1 MVDASR
7 GFNFNPTS
15 CIAICYCRF
24 SEFSEKNH
32 LGEKPVSNSIG
43 SAPERKN
50 QQAIVIG
57 AGFSGIA
64 TALRLR
70 ALGYQVTLMERLGSL
85 GGRAQVFKRGGYK
98 HDAGPTVIT
107 APFLFDELFELFD
120 EKLEDHLEFVPLDP
134 FYRFHFTD
142 GSQFDYRASIEDTL
156 DEIRRFS
163 PADADGYLALLEQSK
178 KVYDIGFKK
187 LVHRPFNSLWLMIK
201 QIPALL
207 TLKCYKTVSQLVGRY
222 LKHPLIQQAFSI
234 HPLLVGGNP
243 FKTTAIYTLIHYL
256 ERRWGVFFCMGGT
269 GKLVEEL
276 GALMKRQGI
285 EIVLNADVDEILTQK
300 NRATG
305 IRMADGTVS
314 NADIVV
320 FGGDPETCY
329 KHLMP
334 SVKSKMP
341 SVKKRYSMGLYVLY
355 FGTKK
360 LYPDVAHHSIW
371 MGPRFK
377 ELLSEIFDSKKMS
390 EDFSLYLHR
399 PTATDKSFAPEGCES
414 FYVLCPVPNLQ
425 GNVNWEDEG
434 PTLRDRII
442 EALEES
448 ILPELSSVIEEV
460 FWMTPEDFAKDYR
473 SMHGAGFSIEP
484 RLTQSA
490 WFRFHNRHHSFKN
503 LYFVGAGTHP
513 GAGLP
518 GVVSSAKVVEEL
530 ITGVEVGSGG

>member
-1 MVDASR
+1 M
-7 GFNFNPTS
+7 TS
-15 CIAICYCRF
+15 TTSGTSKKA
-24 SEFSEKNH
+24 
-32 LGEKPVSNSIG
+32 V
-43 SAPERKN
+43 
-50 QQAIVIG
+50 VIG
-57 AGFSGIA
+57 AGFAGIA

-70 ALGYQVTLMERLGSL
+70 ALGYQVTLLERLANL
-85 GGRAQVFKRGGYK
+85 GGRAQVFQRGGYR

-107 APFLFDELFELFD
+107 APFLFDELYELFG
-120 EKLEDHLEFVPLDP
+120 EKLEDHLDFVPLDP
-134 FYRFHFTD
+134 FYRFHFAD

-156 DEIRRFS
+156 TEIRRFS
-163 PADADGYLALLEQSK
+163 VDDADGYLKLLEKSK
-178 KVYDIGFKK
+178 KVYDVGFKK
-187 LVHRPFNSLWLMIK
+187 LVHRPFTRVWDMVK

-207 TLKCYKTVSQLVGRY
+207 ILKCYKTVAQMVNSH
-222 LKHPLIQQAFSI
+222 LKHPLIRQAFSI

-269 GKLVEEL
+269 GKLVDEL
-276 GALMKRQGI
+276 GALMARQGI
-285 EIVLNADVDEILTQK
+285 DIQCNADVDEIILEHKTAK
-300 NRATG
+300 GVRLSNNAT
-305 IRMADGTVS
+305 IDADL
-314 NADIVV
+314 VV

-329 KHLMP
+329 QHLLPQSKPRLP
-334 SVKSKMP
+334 SI
-341 SVKKRYSMGLYVLY
+341 KKQYSMGLYVLY

-377 ELLSEIFDSKKMS
+377 QLLAEIFDSKQMS
-390 EDFSLYLHR
+390 EDFSLYLPR
-399 PTATDKSFAPEGCES
+399 PTATDKSFAPDGCES

-425 GNVNWEDEG
+425 GDIDWSTEAQK
-434 PTLRDRII
+434 LRDRII
-442 EALEES
+442 DALEDS
-448 ILPELSSVIEEV
+448 ILPQLSSVIEEV
-460 FWMTPEDFAKDYR
+460 FWMTPEDFANDYR

-490 WFRFHNRHHSFKN
+490 WFRFHNRDKAIAN

-530 ITGVEVGSGG
+530 LTGVEVGSGG

>member
-1 MVDASR
+1 M
-7 GFNFNPTS
+7 TS
-15 CIAICYCRF
+15 
-24 SEFSEKNH
+24 K
-32 LGEKPVSNSIG
+32 KIG
-43 SAPERKN
+43 AGKTSV
-50 QQAIVIG
+50 VIG
-57 AGFSGIA
+57 AGFAGIA
-64 TALRLR
+64 TALRLK
-70 ALGYQVTLMERLGSL
+70 ALGYEVTLLERLGSL
-85 GGRAQVFKRGGYK
+85 GGRAQVFERGGYR

-120 EKLEDHLEFVPLDP
+120 EKLEDYLDFVPLDP
-134 FYRFHFTD
+134 FYRFHFAD

-156 DEIRRFS
+156 TEIRRFN
-163 PADADGYLALLEQSK
+163 ADDADGYLKLLVKSK
-178 KVYDIGFKK
+178 KVYDVGFKG
-187 LVHRPFNSLWLMIK
+187 LVHRPFTRVWDMVK
-201 QIPALL
+201 QVPALL
-207 TLKCYKTVSQLVGRY
+207 ILKCYKTVSQMVNSH
-222 LKHPLIQQAFSI
+222 LKHPLIRQAFSI

-269 GKLVEEL
+269 GKLVAEL
-276 GALMKRQGI
+276 QALMERQGI
-285 EIVLNADVDEILTQK
+285 NIVCNADVDEIIVSHKT
-300 NRATG
+300 ATG
-305 IRMADGTVS
+305 VRLS
-314 NADIVV
+314 NDQTMDADIVV

-329 KHLMP
+329 QHLLPNSKP
-334 SVKSKMP
+334 SLPRSI
-341 SVKKRYSMGLYVLY
+341 KKQYSMGLYVLY
-355 FGTKK
+355 FGTQK

-377 ELLSEIFDSKKMS
+377 ELLAEIFDAKHMS
-390 EDFSLYLHR
+390 EDFSLYVHR

-425 GNVNWEDEG
+425 GNVDWSSEG
-434 PTLRDRII
+434 EILRDRIVQ
-442 EALEES
+442 ALEET

-490 WFRFHNRHHSFKN
+490 WFRFHNRDSAVSN

-530 ITGVEVGSGG
+530 LTGVEVGSGG

>member
-1 MVDASR
+1 MTQTTEQDAT
-7 GFNFNPTS
+7 NTQT
-15 CIAICYCRF
+15 AI
-24 SEFSEKNH
+24 
-32 LGEKPVSNSIG
+32 I
-43 SAPERKN
+43 
-50 QQAIVIG
+50 IG
-57 AGFSGIA
+57 AGFAGIA

-70 ALGYQVTLMERLGSL
+70 ALGYEVTLLERLQSI
-85 GGRAQVFKRGGYK
+85 GGRAQVFERGGYR

-134 FYRFHFTD
+134 FYRFHFAD
-142 GSQFDYRASIEDTL
+142 GSQFDYRASIDDTL
-156 DEIRRFS
+156 DEIRRFN
-163 PADADGYLALLEQSK
+163 PEDADGYLKLLEKSK
-178 KVYDIGFKK
+178 RVYDIGFKQ
-187 LVHRPFNSLWLMIK
+187 LVHRPFTRVWDMVK

-207 TLKCYKTVSQLVGRY
+207 MLKCYRSVSQMVNSH
-222 LKHPLIQQAFSI
+222 LKHPLIRQAFSI

-276 GALMKRQGI
+276 SALMERHGI
-285 EIVLNADVDEILTQK
+285 NIQLGADVDEIILDGK
-300 NRATG
+300 RATG
-305 IRMADGTVS
+305 VRLNGGEQL
-314 NADIVV
+314 NADLVV

-329 KHLMP
+329 KHLLPAKKTFSLP
-334 SVKSKMP
+334 SI
-341 SVKKRYSMGLYVLY
+341 KKQYSMGLYVLY
-355 FGTKK
+355 FGTRK

-371 MGPRFK
+371 MGPRFQ

-390 EDFSLYLHR
+390 EDFSLYVHR

-414 FYVLCPVPNLQ
+414 FYVLCPVPNLL
-425 GNVNWEDEG
+425 GDIKWETEG
-434 PTLRDRII
+434 PNLRDRIVD
-442 EALEES
+442 ALEET
-448 ILPELSSVIEEV
+448 IMPELSSVIEEV

-490 WFRFHNRHHSFKN
+490 WFRFHNRDRAISN

-530 ITGVEVGSGG
+530 LTGVEVGSGG

>member
-1 MVDASR
+1 MTDKTFGAGKTV
-7 GFNFNPTS
+7 
-15 CIAICYCRF
+15 
-24 SEFSEKNH
+24 
-32 LGEKPVSNSIG
+32 
-43 SAPERKN
+43 
-50 QQAIVIG
+50 IVIG
-57 AGFSGIA
+57 AGFAGIA

-70 ALGYQVTLMERLGSL
+70 ALGYEVSLLERLASL
-85 GGRAQVFKRGGYK
+85 GGRAQVFERGGYR

-120 EKLEDHLEFVPLDP
+120 EKLEDHLNFVPLDP
-134 FYRFHFTD
+134 FYRFHFAD

-156 DEIRRFS
+156 TEIRRFN
-163 PADADGYLALLEQSK
+163 PDDADGYLKLLEKSK
-178 KVYDIGFKK
+178 KVYDVGFKQ
-187 LVHRPFNSLWLMIK
+187 LVHRPFTRVWDMVK

-207 TLKCYKTVSQLVGRY
+207 ILKCYKTVSQMVNSH
-222 LKHPLIQQAFSI
+222 LKHPLIRQAFSI

-269 GKLVEEL
+269 GKLVTEL
-276 GALMKRQGI
+276 GALMERQGI
-285 EIVLNADVDEILTQK
+285 KIVLGADVDEILVDQK
-300 NRATG
+300 TAKGVRLSNNQT
-305 IRMADGTVS
+305 MDADL
-314 NADIVV
+314 VV

-329 KHLMP
+329 QHLLPNNKPKLP
-334 SVKSKMP
+334 SI
-341 SVKKRYSMGLYVLY
+341 KKAYSMGLYVLY

-377 ELLSEIFDSKKMS
+377 ELLAEIFNDKKMS
-390 EDFSLYLHR
+390 EDFSLYVHR

-425 GNVNWEDEG
+425 GNVDWSTQGEI
-434 PTLRDRII
+434 LRDRIVN
-442 EALEES
+442 ALEET
-448 ILPELSSVIEEV
+448 ILPELSSVIDEV

-490 WFRFHNRHHSFKN
+490 WFRFHNRDSAISN

-530 ITGVEVGSGG
+530 LTGVEVGSGG

>member
-1 MVDASR
+1 LTQTAQQDAQR
-7 GFNFNPTS
+7 
-15 CIAICYCRF
+15 A
-24 SEFSEKNH
+24 
-32 LGEKPVSNSIG
+32 V
-43 SAPERKN
+43 
-50 QQAIVIG
+50 VIG
-57 AGFSGIA
+57 AGFAGIA

-70 ALGYQVTLMERLGSL
+70 KLGYQVTLLERLQSL
-85 GGRAQVFKRGGYK
+85 GGRAQVFERGGYR

-120 EKLEDHLEFVPLDP
+120 EKLEDHLQFVPLDP
-134 FYRFHFTD
+134 FYRFHFAD

-156 DEIRRFS
+156 TEIRRFN
-163 PADADGYLALLEQSK
+163 PDDADGYLKLLEKSK
-178 KVYDIGFKK
+178 RVYDVGFKE
-187 LVHRPFNSLWLMIK
+187 LVHRPFTRVWAMVK

-207 TLKCYKTVSQLVGRY
+207 MLKCYRSVSQMVNSH
-222 LKHPLIQQAFSI
+222 LKHPLIRQAFSI

-276 GALMKRQGI
+276 GKLMERQGI
-285 EIVLNADVDEILTQK
+285 ELQMGADVDEIILHGK
-300 NRATG
+300 RATG
-305 IRMADGTVS
+305 VRLNSGETLDADL
-314 NADIVV
+314 VV

-329 KHLMP
+329 KHLLPAKKTFSMP
-334 SVKSKMP
+334 TI
-341 SVKKRYSMGLYVLY
+341 KKQYSMGLYVLY
-355 FGTKK
+355 FGTRK

-377 ELLSEIFDSKKMS
+377 ELLTEIFDHKTMS
-390 EDFSLYLHR
+390 EDYSLYVHR
-399 PTATDKSFAPEGCES
+399 PTATDTSFAPEGCES
-414 FYVLCPVPNLQ
+414 FYVLCPVPNLL
-425 GNVNWEDEG
+425 GDVNWETEG
-434 PTLRDRII
+434 PKLRDRIVQS
-442 EALEES
+442 LEET
-448 ILPELSSVIEEV
+448 ILPDLSSVIEEV

-490 WFRFHNRHHSFKN
+490 WFRFHNRDRAISN

-530 ITGVEVGSGG
+530 LTGVEVGSGG

>member
-1 MVDASR
+1 MIS
-7 GFNFNPTS
+7 
-15 CIAICYCRF
+15 
-24 SEFSEKNH
+24 K
-32 LGEKPVSNSIG
+32 KSITNNT
-43 SAPERKN
+43 AV
-50 QQAIVIG
+50 VIG
-57 AGFSGIA
+57 AGFAGIA

-70 ALGYQVTLMERLGSL
+70 ALGYQVTLLERLNSL
-85 GGRAQVFKRGGYK
+85 GGRAQVFERGGYR

-120 EKLEDHLEFVPLDP
+120 EKLADYLEFVPLDP
-134 FYRFHFTD
+134 FYRFHFAD
-142 GSQFDYRASIEDTL
+142 GSQFDYRASVEDTL
-156 DEIRRFS
+156 TEIRRFS
-163 PADADGYLALLEQSK
+163 PEDANGYLKLLEKSK
-178 KVYDIGFKK
+178 KVYDVGFKK
-187 LVHRPFNSLWLMIK
+187 LVHRPFIRIWDMVK
-201 QIPALL
+201 QVPALL
-207 TLKCYKTVSQLVGRY
+207 ILKCYKTVSQMVNSH
-222 LKHPLIQQAFSI
+222 LKHPLIRQAFSI

-276 GALMKRQGI
+276 GALMERHGI
-285 EIVLNADVDEILTQK
+285 NIVLNADVNEIITANKL
-300 NRATG
+300 ATG
-305 IRMADGTVS
+305 VRFGDNETIDAEL
-314 NADIVV
+314 VV

-329 KHLMP
+329 QHLLSNTKPHLPDIKKH
-334 SVKSKMP
+334 
-341 SVKKRYSMGLYVLY
+341 YSMGLYVLY

-377 ELLSEIFDSKKMS
+377 ELLSEIFDAKQMS

-399 PTATDKSFAPEGCES
+399 PTATDKSFAPDGCES

-425 GNVNWEDEG
+425 GDVDWCAEAEV
-434 PTLRDRII
+434 LRDRIV
-442 EALEES
+442 EALEET

-490 WFRFHNRHHSFKN
+490 WFRFHNRDKAISN

-530 ITGVEVGSGG
+530 LTGVEVGSGG

>member
-1 MVDASR
+1 LTQTTEQDAT
-7 GFNFNPTS
+7 NTQT
-15 CIAICYCRF
+15 AI
-24 SEFSEKNH
+24 
-32 LGEKPVSNSIG
+32 I
-43 SAPERKN
+43 
-50 QQAIVIG
+50 IG
-57 AGFSGIA
+57 AGFAGIA

-70 ALGYQVTLMERLGSL
+70 ALGYEVTLLERLQSI
-85 GGRAQVFKRGGYK
+85 GGRAQVFERGGYR

-134 FYRFHFTD
+134 FYRFHFAD
-142 GSQFDYRASIEDTL
+142 GSQFDYRASIDDTL
-156 DEIRRFS
+156 DEIRRFN
-163 PADADGYLALLEQSK
+163 PDDADGYLKLLEKSK
-178 KVYDIGFKK
+178 RVYDIGFKQ
-187 LVHRPFNSLWLMIK
+187 LVHRPFTRVWDMVK

-207 TLKCYKTVSQLVGRY
+207 MLKCYRSVSQMVNSH
-222 LKHPLIQQAFSI
+222 LKHPLIRQAFSI

-276 GALMKRQGI
+276 SALMQRHGI
-285 EIVLNADVDEILTQK
+285 KIQLGADVDEIILDGK
-300 NRATG
+300 RATG
-305 IRMADGTVS
+305 VRLNGGEVL
-314 NADIVV
+314 NADLVV

-329 KHLMP
+329 KHLLPAKKTFSLP
-334 SVKSKMP
+334 SI
-341 SVKKRYSMGLYVLY
+341 KKQYSMGLYVLY
-355 FGTKK
+355 FGTRK

-371 MGPRFK
+371 MGPRFQ

-390 EDFSLYLHR
+390 EDFSLYVHR

-414 FYVLCPVPNLQ
+414 FYVLCPVPNLL
-425 GNVNWEDEG
+425 GDINWETEG
-434 PTLRDRII
+434 PIMRDRIV
-442 EALEES
+442 EALEET

-460 FWMTPEDFAKDYR
+460 FWMTPEDFVKDYR

-490 WFRFHNRHHSFKN
+490 WFRFHNRDRAISN

-530 ITGVEVGSGG
+530 LTGVEVGSGG

>member
-1 MVDASR
+1 MIS
-7 GFNFNPTS
+7 
-15 CIAICYCRF
+15 
-24 SEFSEKNH
+24 K
-32 LGEKPVSNSIG
+32 KSITNKT
-43 SAPERKN
+43 AV
-50 QQAIVIG
+50 VIG
-57 AGFSGIA
+57 AGFAGIA

-70 ALGYQVTLMERLGSL
+70 ALGYQVTLLERLNSL
-85 GGRAQVFKRGGYK
+85 GGRAQVFERGGYR

-120 EKLEDHLEFVPLDP
+120 EKLADYLEFVPLDP
-134 FYRFHFTD
+134 FYRFHFAD
-142 GSQFDYRASIEDTL
+142 GSQFDYRASVEDTL
-156 DEIRRFS
+156 TEIRRFS
-163 PADADGYLALLEQSK
+163 PEDANGYLKLLEISK
-178 KVYDIGFKK
+178 KIYDVGFKK
-187 LVHRPFNSLWLMIK
+187 LVHRPFIRIWDMVK
-201 QIPALL
+201 QVPALL
-207 TLKCYKTVSQLVGRY
+207 ILKCYKTVSQMVNSH
-222 LKHPLIQQAFSI
+222 LKHPLIRQAFSI

-276 GALMKRQGI
+276 GALMERHGI
-285 EIVLNADVDEILTQK
+285 NIVLNADVNKIITANK
-300 NRATG
+300 IATG
-305 IRMADGTVS
+305 VRFGDNETIDAEL
-314 NADIVV
+314 VV

-329 KHLMP
+329 QYLLPNTKPHLPHIKKH
-334 SVKSKMP
+334 
-341 SVKKRYSMGLYVLY
+341 YSMGLYVLY

-377 ELLSEIFDSKKMS
+377 ELLSEIFDAKQMS

-399 PTATDKSFAPEGCES
+399 PTATDKSFAPDGCES

-425 GNVNWEDEG
+425 GDVDWCDEAEV
-434 PTLRDRII
+434 LRDRIV
-442 EALEES
+442 EALEET

-490 WFRFHNRHHSFKN
+490 WFRFHNRDKAISN

-530 ITGVEVGSGG
+530 LTGVEVGSGG

>member
-1 MVDASR
+1 MIQ
-7 GFNFNPTS
+7 T
-15 CIAICYCRF
+15 
-24 SEFSEKNH
+24 
-32 LGEKPVSNSIG
+32 
-43 SAPERKN
+43 APQEA
-50 QQAIVIG
+50 QTAVVIG
-57 AGFSGIA
+57 AGFAGIA

-70 ALGYQVTLMERLGSL
+70 KLGYDVTLLERLQSL
-85 GGRAQVFKRGGYK
+85 GGRAQVFERGGYR

-120 EKLEDHLEFVPLDP
+120 EKLEDHLQFVPLDP
-134 FYRFHFTD
+134 FYRFHFAD

-156 DEIRRFS
+156 TEIRRFN
-163 PADADGYLALLEQSK
+163 PDDADGYLKLLEKSK
-178 KVYDIGFKK
+178 RVYDVGFKE
-187 LVHRPFNSLWLMIK
+187 LVHRPFTRVWDMVK

-207 TLKCYKTVSQLVGRY
+207 MLKCYRSVSQMVNSH
-222 LKHPLIQQAFSI
+222 LKHPLIRQAFSI

-276 GALMKRQGI
+276 GKLMDRHGI
-285 EIVLNADVDEILTQK
+285 KTQFGADVDEIILDGK
-300 NRATG
+300 RATG
-305 IRMADGTVS
+305 VRMNSGETLD
-314 NADIVV
+314 ADIVV

-329 KHLMP
+329 KHLLPAKKTFSMP
-334 SVKSKMP
+334 TI
-341 SVKKRYSMGLYVLY
+341 KKQYSMGLYVLY
-355 FGTKK
+355 FGTRK

-377 ELLSEIFDSKKMS
+377 ELLTEIFDHKTMS
-390 EDFSLYLHR
+390 EDYSLYVHR
-399 PTATDKSFAPEGCES
+399 PTATDSSFAPDGCES
-414 FYVLCPVPNLQ
+414 FYVLCPVPNLL
-425 GNVNWEDEG
+425 GNVNWETEG
-434 PTLRDRII
+434 PKLRDRIVQS
-442 EALEES
+442 LEET
-448 ILPELSSVIEEV
+448 ILPQLSSVIDEV
-460 FWMTPEDFAKDYR
+460 FWMTPEDFANDYR

-490 WFRFHNRHHSFKN
+490 WFRFHNRDRAIPN

-530 ITGVEVGSGG
+530 LTGVEVGSGG

>member
-1 MVDASR
+1 MTQTPQQDAQR
-7 GFNFNPTS
+7 
-15 CIAICYCRF
+15 A
-24 SEFSEKNH
+24 
-32 LGEKPVSNSIG
+32 V
-43 SAPERKN
+43 
-50 QQAIVIG
+50 VIG
-57 AGFSGIA
+57 AGFAGIA

-70 ALGYQVTLMERLGSL
+70 KLGYQVTLLERLQSL
-85 GGRAQVFKRGGYK
+85 GGRAQVFERGGYR

-107 APFLFDELFELFD
+107 APFLFDELFELFG
-120 EKLEDHLEFVPLDP
+120 EKLEDHLQFVPLDP
-134 FYRFHFTD
+134 FYRFHFAD

-156 DEIRRFS
+156 TEIRRFN
-163 PADADGYLALLEQSK
+163 PDDADGYLKLLEKSK
-178 KVYDIGFKK
+178 RVYDVGFKE
-187 LVHRPFNSLWLMIK
+187 LVHRPFTRVWDMVK

-207 TLKCYKTVSQLVGRY
+207 ILKCYRSVSQMVNSH
-222 LKHPLIQQAFSI
+222 LKHPLIRQAFSI

-276 GALMKRQGI
+276 GKLMDRHGI
-285 EIVLNADVDEILTQK
+285 KTQFGADVDEIILDGK
-300 NRATG
+300 RATG
-305 IRMADGTVS
+305 VRMNSGQTLD
-314 NADIVV
+314 ADIVV

-329 KHLMP
+329 KHLLPAKKTFSMP
-334 SVKSKMP
+334 TI
-341 SVKKRYSMGLYVLY
+341 KKQYSMGLYVLY
-355 FGTKK
+355 FGTRK

-377 ELLSEIFDSKKMS
+377 ELLTEIFDHKTMS
-390 EDFSLYLHR
+390 EDYSLYVHR
-399 PTATDKSFAPEGCES
+399 PTATDTSFAPEGCES
-414 FYVLCPVPNLQ
+414 FYVLCPVPNLL
-425 GNVNWEDEG
+425 GDVNWETEG
-434 PTLRDRII
+434 PKLRDRIVQS
-442 EALEES
+442 LEET

-490 WFRFHNRHHSFKN
+490 WFRFHNRDRAISN

-530 ITGVEVGSGG
+530 LTGVEVGSGG

>member
-1 MVDASR
+1 M
-7 GFNFNPTS
+7 TS
-15 CIAICYCRF
+15 TTSGTGKKA
-24 SEFSEKNH
+24 
-32 LGEKPVSNSIG
+32 V
-43 SAPERKN
+43 
-50 QQAIVIG
+50 VIG
-57 AGFSGIA
+57 AGFAGIA

-70 ALGYQVTLMERLGSL
+70 ALGYQVTLLERLANL
-85 GGRAQVFKRGGYK
+85 GGRAQVFQRGGYR

-107 APFLFDELFELFD
+107 APFLFDELYELFG
-120 EKLEDHLEFVPLDP
+120 EKLEDHLDFVPLDP
-134 FYRFHFTD
+134 FYRFHFAD

-156 DEIRRFS
+156 TEIRRFS
-163 PADADGYLALLEQSK
+163 VDDADGYLKLLEKSK
-178 KVYDIGFKK
+178 KVYDVGFKK
-187 LVHRPFNSLWLMIK
+187 LVHRPFTRVWDMVK

-207 TLKCYKTVSQLVGRY
+207 ILKCYRTVSQMVNSH
-222 LKHPLIQQAFSI
+222 LKHPLIRQAFSI

-269 GKLVEEL
+269 GKLVDEL
-276 GALMKRQGI
+276 GALMERQGI
-285 EIVLNADVDEILTQK
+285 DIQFNADVDEIILQHKTAK
-300 NRATG
+300 GVRLSNNAT
-305 IRMADGTVS
+305 IDADL
-314 NADIVV
+314 VV

-329 KHLMP
+329 RHLLP
-334 SVKSKMP
+334 QTKP
-341 SVKKRYSMGLYVLY
+341 RLPRIKKQYSMGLYVLY

-377 ELLSEIFDSKKMS
+377 QLLSEIFDSKQMS

-399 PTATDKSFAPEGCES
+399 PTATDKSFAPDGCES

-425 GNVNWEDEG
+425 GNIDWSTEAQR
-434 PTLRDRII
+434 LRDRII
-442 EALEES
+442 DALEDS
-448 ILPELSSVIEEV
+448 ILPQLSSVIEEV
-460 FWMTPEDFAKDYR
+460 FWMTPEDFANDYR

-490 WFRFHNRHHSFKN
+490 WFRFHNRDKAITN

-530 ITGVEVGSGG
+530 LTGVEVGSGG

>member
-1 MVDASR
+1 MTQTAQQDAQR
-7 GFNFNPTS
+7 
-15 CIAICYCRF
+15 A
-24 SEFSEKNH
+24 
-32 LGEKPVSNSIG
+32 V
-43 SAPERKN
+43 
-50 QQAIVIG
+50 VIG
-57 AGFSGIA
+57 AGFAGIA

-70 ALGYQVTLMERLGSL
+70 KIGYEVTLLERLQSL
-85 GGRAQVFKRGGYK
+85 GGRAQVFERGGYR

-107 APFLFDELFELFD
+107 APFLFDELYELFD
-120 EKLEDHLEFVPLDP
+120 EKLEDYLEFVPLDP
-134 FYRFHFTD
+134 FYRFHFAD

-156 DEIRRFS
+156 TEIRRFN
-163 PADADGYLALLEQSK
+163 PDDADGYLKLLEKSK
-178 KVYDIGFKK
+178 RVYDVGFKE
-187 LVHRPFNSLWLMIK
+187 LVHRPFTRVWDMVK

-207 TLKCYKTVSQLVGRY
+207 MLKCYRSVSQMVNSH
-222 LKHPLIQQAFSI
+222 LKHPLIRQAFSI

-276 GALMKRQGI
+276 GKLMERQGI
-285 EIVLNADVDEILTQK
+285 KLQMGADVDEIILDGK
-300 NRATG
+300 RATG
-305 IRMADGTVS
+305 VRMNSGETL

-329 KHLMP
+329 KHLLP
-334 SVKSKMP
+334 A
-341 SVKKRYSMGLYVLY
+341 KKTFSLPTIKKQYSMGLYVLY
-355 FGTKK
+355 FGTRK

-377 ELLSEIFDSKKMS
+377 ELLTEIFDHKTMS
-390 EDFSLYLHR
+390 EDYSLYVHR
-399 PTATDKSFAPEGCES
+399 PTATDTSFAPEGCES
-414 FYVLCPVPNLQ
+414 FYVLCPVPNLL
-425 GNVNWEDEG
+425 GDVNWETEG
-434 PTLRDRII
+434 PKLRDRIVQS
-442 EALEES
+442 LEET

-490 WFRFHNRHHSFKN
+490 WFRFHNRDRAISN

-530 ITGVEVGSGG
+530 LTGVEVGSGG

>member
-1 MVDASR
+1 MTQTAQQDAQR
-7 GFNFNPTS
+7 
-15 CIAICYCRF
+15 A
-24 SEFSEKNH
+24 
-32 LGEKPVSNSIG
+32 V
-43 SAPERKN
+43 
-50 QQAIVIG
+50 VIG
-57 AGFSGIA
+57 AGFAGLA

-70 ALGYQVTLMERLGSL
+70 KLGYQVTLLERLQSL
-85 GGRAQVFKRGGYK
+85 GGRAQVFERGGYR

-120 EKLEDHLEFVPLDP
+120 EKLEDHLQFVPLDP
-134 FYRFHFTD
+134 FYRFHFAD

-156 DEIRRFS
+156 TEIRRFN
-163 PADADGYLALLEQSK
+163 PDDADGYLKLLEKSK
-178 KVYDIGFKK
+178 RVYDVGFKE
-187 LVHRPFNSLWLMIK
+187 LVPRPFTRVWDMVK

-207 TLKCYKTVSQLVGRY
+207 MLKCYRSVSQMVNSH
-222 LKHPLIQQAFSI
+222 LKHPLIRQAFSI

-276 GALMKRQGI
+276 GKLMERQGI
-285 EIVLNADVDEILTQK
+285 ELQMGADVDEIILHGK
-300 NRATG
+300 RATG
-305 IRMADGTVS
+305 VRLNSGETLDADL
-314 NADIVV
+314 VV

-329 KHLMP
+329 KHLLPAKKTFSMP
-334 SVKSKMP
+334 TI
-341 SVKKRYSMGLYVLY
+341 KKQYSMGLYVLY
-355 FGTKK
+355 FGTRK

-377 ELLSEIFDSKKMS
+377 ELLTEIFDHKTMS
-390 EDFSLYLHR
+390 EDYSLYVHR
-399 PTATDKSFAPEGCES
+399 PTATDTSFAPEGCES
-414 FYVLCPVPNLQ
+414 FYVLCPVPNLL
-425 GNVNWEDEG
+425 GDVNWETEG
-434 PTLRDRII
+434 PKLRDRIVQS
-442 EALEES
+442 LEET
-448 ILPELSSVIEEV
+448 ILPDLSSVIEEV

-490 WFRFHNRHHSFKN
+490 WFRFHNRDRAISN

-530 ITGVEVGSGG
+530 LTGVEVGSGG

>member
-1 MVDASR
+1 MTQTPQQDAQR
-7 GFNFNPTS
+7 
-15 CIAICYCRF
+15 A
-24 SEFSEKNH
+24 
-32 LGEKPVSNSIG
+32 V
-43 SAPERKN
+43 
-50 QQAIVIG
+50 VIG
-57 AGFSGIA
+57 AGFAGIA

-70 ALGYQVTLMERLGSL
+70 KLGYEVTLLERLQSL
-85 GGRAQVFKRGGYK
+85 GGRAQVFERGGYR

-120 EKLEDHLEFVPLDP
+120 EKLEDHLQFVPLDP
-134 FYRFHFTD
+134 FYRFHFAD

-156 DEIRRFS
+156 TEIRRFN
-163 PADADGYLALLEQSK
+163 PDDADGYLKLLEKSK
-178 KVYDIGFKK
+178 RVYDIGFKQ
-187 LVHRPFNSLWLMIK
+187 LVHRPFTRVWDMVK

-207 TLKCYKTVSQLVGRY
+207 MLKCYRSVSQMVNSH
-222 LKHPLIQQAFSI
+222 LKHPLIRQAFSI

-276 GALMKRQGI
+276 GKLMDRQGI
-285 EIVLNADVDEILTQK
+285 KTQFGADVDEIILDGK
-300 NRATG
+300 RATG
-305 IRMADGTVS
+305 VRMNSGETLD
-314 NADIVV
+314 ADIVV

-329 KHLMP
+329 KHLLPAKKTFSMP
-334 SVKSKMP
+334 TI
-341 SVKKRYSMGLYVLY
+341 KKQYSMGLYVLY
-355 FGTKK
+355 FGTRK

-377 ELLSEIFDSKKMS
+377 ELLTEIFDHKTMS
-390 EDFSLYLHR
+390 EDYSLYVHR
-399 PTATDKSFAPEGCES
+399 PTATDTSFAPEGCES
-414 FYVLCPVPNLQ
+414 FYVLCPVPNLL
-425 GNVNWEDEG
+425 GDVNWETEG
-434 PTLRDRII
+434 PKLRDRIVQS
-442 EALEES
+442 LEET

-490 WFRFHNRHHSFKN
+490 WFRFHNRDRAISN

-530 ITGVEVGSGG
+530 LTGVEVGSGG

>member
-1 MVDASR
+1 M
-7 GFNFNPTS
+7 TS
-15 CIAICYCRF
+15 KNIGANQTAI
-24 SEFSEKNH
+24 
-32 LGEKPVSNSIG
+32 I
-43 SAPERKN
+43 
-50 QQAIVIG
+50 IG
-57 AGFSGIA
+57 AGFAGIA

-70 ALGYQVTLMERLGSL
+70 AMGYQVTLLERLDSL
-85 GGRAQVFKRGGYK
+85 GGRAQVFERGGYR

-120 EKLEDHLEFVPLDP
+120 EKLQDYLEFVPLDP
-134 FYRFHFTD
+134 FYRFHFAD

-156 DEIRRFS
+156 TEIRRFN
-163 PADADGYLALLEQSK
+163 PADADGYLKLLATSK
-178 KVYDIGFKK
+178 KVYDVGFKQ
-187 LVHRPFNSLWLMIK
+187 LAHRPFTRVWDMVK
-201 QIPALL
+201 QVPALL
-207 TLKCYKTVSQLVGRY
+207 ILKCYKTVSQMVNSH
-222 LKHPLIQQAFSI
+222 LKHPLIRQAFSI

-269 GKLVEEL
+269 GKLIEQL
-276 GALMKRQGI
+276 GALMARQDI
-285 EIVLNADVDEILTQK
+285 KIQLNADVDEIIIK
-300 NRATG
+300 NKCATG
-305 IRMADGTVS
+305 VRLSSGEIQSADLV
-314 NADIVV
+314 I

-329 KHLMP
+329 KHLLPQKKISRP
-334 SVKSKMP
+334 SI
-341 SVKKRYSMGLYVLY
+341 KKRYSMGLYVLY

-377 ELLSEIFDSKKMS
+377 DLLSEIFDDKQMS
-390 EDFSLYLHR
+390 DDFSLYVHR

-425 GNVNWEDEG
+425 GNVNWDTEG
-434 PTLRDRII
+434 EVLRTRII
-442 EALEES
+442 NALEET
-448 ILPELSSVIEEV
+448 ILPDLSAVIEEV

-490 WFRFHNRHHSFKN
+490 WFRFHNRDSAIDN

-530 ITGVEVGSGG
+530 LTGVEVGSGG

>member
-1 MVDASR
+1 MIPKTPITDKTAV
-7 GFNFNPTS
+7 
-15 CIAICYCRF
+15 
-24 SEFSEKNH
+24 
-32 LGEKPVSNSIG
+32 
-43 SAPERKN
+43 
-50 QQAIVIG
+50 VIG
-57 AGFSGIA
+57 AGFAGIA

-70 ALGYQVTLMERLGSL
+70 ALGYQVTLLERLNSL
-85 GGRAQVFKRGGYK
+85 GGRAQVFERGGYR

-120 EKLEDHLEFVPLDP
+120 EKLVDYLEFVPLDP
-134 FYRFHFTD
+134 FYRFHFAN
-142 GSQFDYRASIEDTL
+142 GSQFDYRASVEDTL
-156 DEIRRFS
+156 TEIRRFS
-163 PADADGYLALLEQSK
+163 PEDADGYLKLLEKSK
-178 KVYDIGFKK
+178 KVYDVGFKK
-187 LVHRPFNSLWLMIK
+187 LVHRPFIRIWDMVK
-201 QIPALL
+201 QVPALL
-207 TLKCYKTVSQLVGRY
+207 ILKCYKTVSQMVNSH
-222 LKHPLIQQAFSI
+222 LKHPLIRQAFSI

-276 GALMKRQGI
+276 GALMERHGI
-285 EIVLNADVDEILTQK
+285 NIVLNADVEEIITANK
-300 NRATG
+300 TATG
-305 IRMADGTVS
+305 VRFGDHQTIDAEL
-314 NADIVV
+314 VV

-329 KHLMP
+329 QYLLPNTRLRLPDIKKH
-334 SVKSKMP
+334 
-341 SVKKRYSMGLYVLY
+341 YSMGLYVLY

-377 ELLSEIFDSKKMS
+377 ELLSEIFDAKQMS

-399 PTATDKSFAPEGCES
+399 PTATDKSFAPDGCES

-425 GNVNWEDEG
+425 GGVDWSIEAEV
-434 PTLRDRII
+434 LRDRIV
-442 EALEES
+442 EALEET
-448 ILPELSSVIEEV
+448 ILPELSSVIDEV

-490 WFRFHNRHHSFKN
+490 WFRFHNRDKAISN

-530 ITGVEVGSGG
+530 LTGVEVGSGG

>member
-1 MVDASR
+1 L
-7 GFNFNPTS
+7 TQT
-15 CIAICYCRF
+15 
-24 SEFSEKNH
+24 
-32 LGEKPVSNSIG
+32 
-43 SAPERKN
+43 APQEA
-50 QQAIVIG
+50 QTAVVIG
-57 AGFSGIA
+57 AGFAGIA

-70 ALGYQVTLMERLGSL
+70 KLGYDVTLLERLQSL
-85 GGRAQVFKRGGYK
+85 GGRAQVFERGGYR

-120 EKLEDHLEFVPLDP
+120 EKLEDHLQFVPLDP
-134 FYRFHFTD
+134 FYRFHFAD

-156 DEIRRFS
+156 TEIRRFN
-163 PADADGYLALLEQSK
+163 PDDADGYLKLLEKSK
-178 KVYDIGFKK
+178 RVYDVGFKE
-187 LVHRPFNSLWLMIK
+187 LVHRPFTRVWDMVK

-207 TLKCYKTVSQLVGRY
+207 MLKCYRSVSQMVNSH
-222 LKHPLIQQAFSI
+222 LKHPLIRQAFSI

-276 GALMKRQGI
+276 GKLMDRHGI
-285 EIVLNADVDEILTQK
+285 KTQFGADVDEIILDGK
-300 NRATG
+300 RATG
-305 IRMADGTVS
+305 VRMNSGETLD
-314 NADIVV
+314 ADIVV

-329 KHLMP
+329 KHLLPAKKTFSMP
-334 SVKSKMP
+334 TI
-341 SVKKRYSMGLYVLY
+341 KKQYSMGLYVLY
-355 FGTKK
+355 FGTRK

-377 ELLSEIFDSKKMS
+377 ELLTEIFDHKTMS
-390 EDFSLYLHR
+390 EDYSLYVHR
-399 PTATDKSFAPEGCES
+399 PTATDTSFAPEGCES
-414 FYVLCPVPNLQ
+414 FYVLCPVPNLL
-425 GNVNWEDEG
+425 GDVNWETEG
-434 PTLRDRII
+434 PKLRDRIVQS
-442 EALEES
+442 LEET

-490 WFRFHNRHHSFKN
+490 WFRFHNRDRAISN

-530 ITGVEVGSGG
+530 LTGVEVGSGG

>member
-1 MVDASR
+1 LTQTAQQDAQR
-7 GFNFNPTS
+7 
-15 CIAICYCRF
+15 A
-24 SEFSEKNH
+24 
-32 LGEKPVSNSIG
+32 V
-43 SAPERKN
+43 
-50 QQAIVIG
+50 VIG
-57 AGFSGIA
+57 AGFAGIA

-70 ALGYQVTLMERLGSL
+70 KLGYDVTLLERLQSL
-85 GGRAQVFKRGGYK
+85 GGRAQVFERGGYR

-120 EKLEDHLEFVPLDP
+120 EKLEDHLQFVPLDP
-134 FYRFHFTD
+134 FYRFHFAD

-156 DEIRRFS
+156 TEIRRFN
-163 PADADGYLALLEQSK
+163 PDDADGYLKLLEKSK
-178 KVYDIGFKK
+178 RVYDIGFKQ
-187 LVHRPFNSLWLMIK
+187 LVHRPFTRVWDMVK

-207 TLKCYKTVSQLVGRY
+207 MLKCYRSVSQMVNSH
-222 LKHPLIQQAFSI
+222 LKHPLIRQAFSI

-276 GALMKRQGI
+276 GKLMDRHGI
-285 EIVLNADVDEILTQK
+285 KTQFGADVDEIILDGK
-300 NRATG
+300 RATG
-305 IRMADGTVS
+305 VRMNSGETLD
-314 NADIVV
+314 ADIVV

-329 KHLMP
+329 KYLLPAKKTFSMP
-334 SVKSKMP
+334 TI
-341 SVKKRYSMGLYVLY
+341 KKQYSMGLYVLY
-355 FGTKK
+355 FGTRK

-377 ELLSEIFDSKKMS
+377 ELLTEIFDHKTMS
-390 EDFSLYLHR
+390 EDYSLYVHR
-399 PTATDKSFAPEGCES
+399 PTATDTSFAPEGCES
-414 FYVLCPVPNLQ
+414 FYVLCPVPNLL
-425 GNVNWEDEG
+425 GDVNWATEG
-434 PTLRDRII
+434 PKLRDRIVQS
-442 EALEES
+442 LEET

-490 WFRFHNRHHSFKN
+490 WFRFHNRDRAISN

-530 ITGVEVGSGG
+530 LTGVEVGSGG

>member
-1 MVDASR
+1 MTQTAQQDAQR
-7 GFNFNPTS
+7 
-15 CIAICYCRF
+15 A
-24 SEFSEKNH
+24 
-32 LGEKPVSNSIG
+32 V
-43 SAPERKN
+43 
-50 QQAIVIG
+50 VIG
-57 AGFSGIA
+57 AGFAGIA

-70 ALGYQVTLMERLGSL
+70 KLGYQVTLLERLQSL
-85 GGRAQVFKRGGYK
+85 GGRAQVFERGGYR

-120 EKLEDHLEFVPLDP
+120 EKLEDHLQFVPLDP
-134 FYRFHFTD
+134 FYRFHFAD

-156 DEIRRFS
+156 TEIRRFN
-163 PADADGYLALLEQSK
+163 PDDADGYLKLLEKSK
-178 KVYDIGFKK
+178 RVYDVGFKE
-187 LVHRPFNSLWLMIK
+187 LVHRPFTRVWDMVK

-207 TLKCYKTVSQLVGRY
+207 MLKCYRSVSQMVNSH
-222 LKHPLIQQAFSI
+222 LKHPLIRQAFSI

-256 ERRWGVFFCMGGT
+256 ERRWGVFFCMVGT

-276 GALMKRQGI
+276 GKLMERQGI
-285 EIVLNADVDEILTQK
+285 ELQMGADVDEIILDGK
-300 NRATG
+300 RATG
-305 IRMADGTVS
+305 VRLNSGETLDADL
-314 NADIVV
+314 VV

-329 KHLMP
+329 KHLLPAKKTFSMP
-334 SVKSKMP
+334 TI
-341 SVKKRYSMGLYVLY
+341 KKQYSMGLYVLY
-355 FGTKK
+355 FGTRK

-377 ELLSEIFDSKKMS
+377 ELLTEIFDHKTMS
-390 EDFSLYLHR
+390 EDYSLYVHR
-399 PTATDKSFAPEGCES
+399 PTATDTSFAPEGCES
-414 FYVLCPVPNLQ
+414 FYVLCPVPNLL
-425 GNVNWEDEG
+425 GDVNWETEG
-434 PTLRDRII
+434 PKLRDRIVQS
-442 EALEES
+442 LEET
-448 ILPELSSVIEEV
+448 ILPDLSSVIEEV

-490 WFRFHNRHHSFKN
+490 WFRFHNRDRAIPN

-530 ITGVEVGSGG
+530 LTGVEVGSGG

>member
-1 MVDASR
+1 LIQ
-7 GFNFNPTS
+7 T
-15 CIAICYCRF
+15 
-24 SEFSEKNH
+24 
-32 LGEKPVSNSIG
+32 
-43 SAPERKN
+43 APQEA
-50 QQAIVIG
+50 QTAVVIG
-57 AGFSGIA
+57 AGFAGIA

-70 ALGYQVTLMERLGSL
+70 KLGYDVTLLERLQSL
-85 GGRAQVFKRGGYK
+85 GGRAQVFERGGYR

-120 EKLEDHLEFVPLDP
+120 EKLEDHLQFVPLDP
-134 FYRFHFTD
+134 FYRFHFAD

-156 DEIRRFS
+156 TEIRRFN
-163 PADADGYLALLEQSK
+163 PDDADGYLKLLEKSK
-178 KVYDIGFKK
+178 RVYDVGFKE
-187 LVHRPFNSLWLMIK
+187 LVHRPFTRVWDMVK

-207 TLKCYKTVSQLVGRY
+207 MLKCYRSVSQMVNSH
-222 LKHPLIQQAFSI
+222 LKHPLIRQAFSI

-276 GALMKRQGI
+276 GKLMDRHGI
-285 EIVLNADVDEILTQK
+285 KIQFGADVDEIILDGK
-300 NRATG
+300 RATG
-305 IRMADGTVS
+305 VRMNSGETLD
-314 NADIVV
+314 ADIVV

-329 KHLMP
+329 KHLLPAKKTFSMP
-334 SVKSKMP
+334 TI
-341 SVKKRYSMGLYVLY
+341 KKQYSMGLYVLY
-355 FGTKK
+355 FGTRK

-377 ELLSEIFDSKKMS
+377 ELLTEIFDHKTMS
-390 EDFSLYLHR
+390 EDYSLYVHR
-399 PTATDKSFAPEGCES
+399 PTATDTSFAPEGCES
-414 FYVLCPVPNLQ
+414 FYVLCPVPNLL
-425 GNVNWEDEG
+425 GDVNWETEG
-434 PTLRDRII
+434 PKLRDRIVQS
-442 EALEES
+442 LEET
-448 ILPELSSVIEEV
+448 ILPELSSVVEEV

-490 WFRFHNRHHSFKN
+490 WFRFHNRDRAISN

-530 ITGVEVGSGG
+530 LTGVEVGSGG

>member
-1 MVDASR
+1 LIS
-7 GFNFNPTS
+7 
-15 CIAICYCRF
+15 
-24 SEFSEKNH
+24 K
-32 LGEKPVSNSIG
+32 KSITNKT
-43 SAPERKN
+43 AV
-50 QQAIVIG
+50 VIG
-57 AGFSGIA
+57 AGFAGIA

-70 ALGYQVTLMERLGSL
+70 ALGYQVTLLERLNSL
-85 GGRAQVFKRGGYK
+85 GGRAQVFERGGYR

-120 EKLEDHLEFVPLDP
+120 EKLADYLEFVPLDP
-134 FYRFHFTD
+134 FYRFHFAD
-142 GSQFDYRASIEDTL
+142 GSQFDYRASVEDTL
-156 DEIRRFS
+156 TEIRRFS
-163 PADADGYLALLEQSK
+163 PEDANGYLKLLEKSK
-178 KVYDIGFKK
+178 KVYDVGFKK
-187 LVHRPFNSLWLMIK
+187 LVHRPFIRIWDMVK
-201 QIPALL
+201 QVPALL
-207 TLKCYKTVSQLVGRY
+207 ILKCYKTVSQMVNSH
-222 LKHPLIQQAFSI
+222 LKHPLIRQAFSI

-276 GALMKRQGI
+276 GALMERHGI
-285 EIVLNADVDEILTQK
+285 NIVLNADVNKIITANK
-300 NRATG
+300 IATG
-305 IRMADGTVS
+305 VRFGDNETIDAEL
-314 NADIVV
+314 VV

-329 KHLMP
+329 RYLLPNTKPHLPDIKKH
-334 SVKSKMP
+334 
-341 SVKKRYSMGLYVLY
+341 YSMGLYVLY

-377 ELLSEIFDSKKMS
+377 ELLSEIFDAKQMS

-399 PTATDKSFAPEGCES
+399 PTATDKSFAPDGCES

-425 GNVNWEDEG
+425 GDVDWCDEAEV
-434 PTLRDRII
+434 LRDRIV
-442 EALEES
+442 EALEET

-490 WFRFHNRHHSFKN
+490 WFRFHNRDKAISN

-530 ITGVEVGSGG
+530 LTGVEVGSGG

>member
-1 MVDASR
+1 M
-7 GFNFNPTS
+7 TS
-15 CIAICYCRF
+15 KNIGANQTAI
-24 SEFSEKNH
+24 
-32 LGEKPVSNSIG
+32 I
-43 SAPERKN
+43 
-50 QQAIVIG
+50 IG
-57 AGFSGIA
+57 AGFAGIA

-70 ALGYQVTLMERLGSL
+70 AMGYQVTLLERLDSL
-85 GGRAQVFKRGGYK
+85 GGRAQVFERGGYR

-120 EKLEDHLEFVPLDP
+120 EKLQDYLEFVPLDP
-134 FYRFHFTD
+134 FYRFHFAD

-156 DEIRRFS
+156 TEIRRFN
-163 PADADGYLALLEQSK
+163 PADADGYLKLLATSK
-178 KVYDIGFKK
+178 KVYDVGFKQ
-187 LVHRPFNSLWLMIK
+187 LAHRPFTRVWDMVK
-201 QIPALL
+201 QVPALL
-207 TLKCYKTVSQLVGRY
+207 ILKCYKTVSQMVNSH
-222 LKHPLIQQAFSI
+222 LKHPLIRQAFSI

-269 GKLVEEL
+269 GKLIEQL
-276 GALMKRQGI
+276 GALMARQDI
-285 EIVLNADVDEILTQK
+285 KIQLNADVDEIIIK
-300 NRATG
+300 NKCATG
-305 IRMADGTVS
+305 VRLSSGEIQSADLV
-314 NADIVV
+314 I

-329 KHLMP
+329 KHLLPQKKISLP
-334 SVKSKMP
+334 SI
-341 SVKKRYSMGLYVLY
+341 KKRYSMGLYVLY

-377 ELLSEIFDSKKMS
+377 ELLSEIFDDKQMS
-390 EDFSLYLHR
+390 DDFSLYVHR

-425 GNVNWEDEG
+425 GNVNWDTEG
-434 PTLRDRII
+434 EVLRTRII
-442 EALEES
+442 NALEET
-448 ILPELSSVIEEV
+448 ILPDLSAVIEEV

-490 WFRFHNRHHSFKN
+490 WFRFHNRDSAIDN

-530 ITGVEVGSGG
+530 LTGVEVGSGG

>member
-1 MVDASR
+1 L
-7 GFNFNPTS
+7 TS
-15 CIAICYCRF
+15 TTSGTSKKA
-24 SEFSEKNH
+24 
-32 LGEKPVSNSIG
+32 V
-43 SAPERKN
+43 
-50 QQAIVIG
+50 VIG
-57 AGFSGIA
+57 AGFAGIA

-70 ALGYQVTLMERLGSL
+70 ALGYQVTLLERLANL
-85 GGRAQVFKRGGYK
+85 GGRAQVFQRGGYR

-107 APFLFDELFELFD
+107 APFLFDELYELFG
-120 EKLEDHLEFVPLDP
+120 EKLEDHLDFVPLDP
-134 FYRFHFTD
+134 FYRFHFAD

-156 DEIRRFS
+156 TEIRRFS
-163 PADADGYLALLEQSK
+163 VDDADGYLKLLEKSK
-178 KVYDIGFKK
+178 KVYDVGFKK
-187 LVHRPFNSLWLMIK
+187 LVHRPFTRVWDMVK

-207 TLKCYKTVSQLVGRY
+207 ILKCYKTVAQMVNSH
-222 LKHPLIQQAFSI
+222 LKHPLIRQAFSI

-269 GKLVEEL
+269 GKLVDEL
-276 GALMKRQGI
+276 GALMARQGI
-285 EIVLNADVDEILTQK
+285 DIQCNADVDEIILEHKTAK
-300 NRATG
+300 GVRLSNNAT
-305 IRMADGTVS
+305 IDADL
-314 NADIVV
+314 VV

-329 KHLMP
+329 QHLLPQSKPRLP
-334 SVKSKMP
+334 SI
-341 SVKKRYSMGLYVLY
+341 KKQYSMGLYVLY

-377 ELLSEIFDSKKMS
+377 QLLAEIFDSKQMS

-399 PTATDKSFAPEGCES
+399 PTATDKSFAPDGCES

-425 GNVNWEDEG
+425 GNIDWSTEAQK
-434 PTLRDRII
+434 LRDRII
-442 EALEES
+442 DALEDS
-448 ILPELSSVIEEV
+448 ILPQLSSVIEEV
-460 FWMTPEDFAKDYR
+460 FWMTPEDFANDYR

-490 WFRFHNRHHSFKN
+490 WFRFHNRDKAIAN

-530 ITGVEVGSGG
+530 LTGVEVGSGG